1 MSAPTLHTVHGQPSW
16 SFRSDLVH
24 ANLTRLGGHLA
35 PVAFRLDHRL
45 VSPFAIAP
53 WAEEKLAP
61 GTPALLEA
69 LRGDFFCAPFGGN
82 GVAWRGETH
91 PPHGETANA
100 TWRLKSFEKT
110 TDGRTTLHAS
120 ITTKVRPGSVNKFL
134 TLIDGHAA
142 IYQRHVLSGVSGPMS
157 VGHHALVKFPDAP
170 GSGVVSTSRFT
181 QAQVLPELFERP
193 ENRGYQSLAPG
204 AVFRSLERVPLLTG
218 KMADLTHFPARR
230 GFDDLVMLT
239 ADPKLP
245 FAWNA
250 VTFPRE
256 RYVYFALRD
265 PRTLRHTILWM
276 SNGGRHYAP
285 WNGRHTSV
293 IGIEDTTSYFH
304 FGLAES
310 AKPNPLSRRGI
321 PTTLALS
328 ARKPTAVNY
337 IIGVAAIPAG
347 FDRVRSIRATA
358 EGIELVAASGKRAN
372 CAVDV
377 GFLRR
382 PSSTG

>member
-1 MSAPTLHTVHGQPSW
+1 MKLHLVHGQPSW
-16 SFRSDLVH
+16 PFRSSHVH
-24 ANLTRLGGHLA
+24 ANLTKLGGHLA

-53 WAEEKLAP
+53 WAGEKLAP
-61 GTPALLEA
+61 GTPALLKA

-82 GVAWRGETH
+82 GIPWRREKH

-100 TWRLKSFEKT
+100 NWRLRSLDKT
-110 TDGRTTLHAS
+110 DDGTVLHAS
-120 ITTKVRPGSVNKFL
+120 LATKVRPGAVDKFI
-134 TLIDGHAA
+134 TLLDGHAA
-142 IYQRHVLSGVSGPMS
+142 IYQRHVLSGASGPMS

-181 QAQVLPELFERP
+181 QAQVLPDLFERP
-193 ENRGYQSLAPG
+193 EARGYQSLQPG
-204 AVFRSLERVPLLTG
+204 AAFRSLERVPLLTG
-218 KMADLTHFPARR
+218 ELTDLTRFPARR

-245 FAWNA
+245 FAWSA

-265 PRTLRHTILWM
+265 PRTLRHTILWL
-276 SNGGRHYAP
+276 SNGGRHYPP

-293 IGIEDTTSYFH
+293 IGVEDTTSYFH
-304 FGLAES
+304 YGLAES
-310 AKPNPLSRRGI
+310 AQSNPLNRRGI
-321 PTTLALS
+321 PTTLKLD
-328 ARKPTAVNY
+328 ARKPTVINY
-337 IIGVAAIPAG
+337 IIGIAAIPAG
-347 FDRVRSIRATA
+347 FDRVAKIARI
-358 EGIELVAASGKRAN
+358 EKGIELIATSGKRAR

-377 GFLRR
+377 GFLR
-382 PSSTG
+382 